1 MQLKNKKF
9 FTINLG
15 CRSNAY
21 ETNCIST
28 ELIKNNALKTNKLSD
43 ADICII
49 NTCSVTNKADSKS
62 KYFINKALRENKN
75 VLLVVMGCFS
85 QTNPDYFK
93 QYKKIIAIGNK
104 YKNQVVNLIKQYK
117 AKPIIKIEGMMQLD
131 KFEEFTNISFIDNT
145 RVFLKIQ
152 DGCNFMCSYCII
164 PFSRGRQ
171 RSLDHK
177 KIINEIKE
185 LSTQYKEIVL
195 TGINTAGYLDESGCN
210 FYSLLKKINNL
221 KGDFRIRISSIE
233 PFQINK
239 QIIDL
244 ISNNPRFVQQFHLC
258 LQSGSNKILKL
269 MNRKYTIKE
278 FNNLVKYMRQ
288 KNKLVSITTD
298 YMVGFNNETD
308 ADFSE
313 SIKSLKMIKF
323 SDMHIFPFSMRKFT
337 AISHD
342 KNIVDST
349 TIKNRFD
356 QVQKLNESIK
366 KKYLKQ
372 FISKTVNVLF
382 EKPKDK
388 NIQEGHSNY
397 FFKVYVKTCK
407 QLHGQ
412 DKLVKIKSLVGNNLF
427 GEIIN

>member
-1 MQLKNKKF
+1 
-9 FTINLG
+9 
-15 CRSNAY
+15 
-21 ETNCIST
+21 
-28 ELIKNNALKTNKLSD
+28 
-43 ADICII
+43 
-49 NTCSVTNKADSKS
+49 
-62 KYFINKALRENKN
+62 
-75 VLLVVMGCFS
+75 
-85 QTNPDYFK
+85 
-93 QYKKIIAIGNK
+93 
-104 YKNQVVNLIKQYK
+104 
-117 AKPIIKIEGMMQLD
+117 
-131 KFEEFTNISFIDNT
+131 
-145 RVFLKIQ
+145 
-152 DGCNFMCSYCII
+152 
-164 PFSRGRQ
+164 
-171 RSLDHK
+171 
-177 KIINEIKE
+177 
-185 LSTQYKEIVL
+185 
-195 TGINTAGYLDESGCN
+195 
-210 FYSLLKKINNL
+210 
-221 KGDFRIRISSIE
+221 
-233 PFQINK
+233 
-239 QIIDL
+239 
-244 ISNNPRFVQQFHLC
+244 
-258 LQSGSNKILKL
+258 

-372 FISKTVNVLF
+372 FINKTVNVLF

-397 FFKVYVKTCK
+397 FFKVYVKT
-407 QLHGQ
+407 
-412 DKLVKIKSLVGNNLF
+412 F
-427 GEIIN
+427 G

>member
-28 ELIKNNALKTNKLSD
+28 ELIKNNAIRSKKLSD

-49 NTCSVTNKADSKS
+49 NTCSVTNKADAKS

-75 VLLVVMGCFS
+75 ILLVVMGCFS
-85 QTNPDYFK
+85 QTNPDFFE

-104 YKNQVVNLIKQYK
+104 YKNEVVDLIKQFK
-117 AKPIIKIEGMMQLD
+117 NKPIIKIEQMNKLN
-131 KFEEFTNISFIDNT
+131 KFEEFDNISFIDNT

-171 RSLDHK
+171 RSLDNK
-177 KIINEIKE
+177 KIINEIKV
-185 LSTQYKEIVL
+185 LSKQYKEIVL
-195 TGINTAGYLDESGCN
+195 TGINTAGYLDESGCD
-210 FYSLLKKINNL
+210 FYSLLKKINDL

-233 PFQINK
+233 PFQISK

-258 LQSGSNKILKL
+258 LQSGSDKILKL
-269 MNRKYTIKE
+269 MNRKYTIKK
-278 FNNLVKYMRQ
+278 FNELVKYMRS

-308 ADFSE
+308 EDFKT

-323 SDMHIFPFSMRKFT
+323 ADMHIFPFSMRKFT
-337 AISHD
+337 AISRD

-349 TIKNRFD
+349 TIKNRFN
-356 QVQKLNESIK
+356 QVCKLNESIK
-366 KKYLKQ
+366 RNYLKQ
-372 FISKTVNVLF
+372 FINKTVEVLF
-382 EKPKDK
+382 ERPKDK

-407 QLHGQ
+407 PLHGQ
-412 DKLVKIKSLVGNNLF
+412 INLVKITK
-427 GEIIN
+427 IINNKLYGELIN